1 MDCGARQL
9 RITVQILGVEDRAHV
24 TQTVARDGCDLSF
37 GAADQRQPGCG
48 GPTQVIKGDPDYAC
62 FRACLAPGG
71 TETV

>member
-48 GPTQVIKGDPDYAC
+48 GPTQVNKGDPD
-62 FRACLAPGG
+62 
-71 TETV
+71 